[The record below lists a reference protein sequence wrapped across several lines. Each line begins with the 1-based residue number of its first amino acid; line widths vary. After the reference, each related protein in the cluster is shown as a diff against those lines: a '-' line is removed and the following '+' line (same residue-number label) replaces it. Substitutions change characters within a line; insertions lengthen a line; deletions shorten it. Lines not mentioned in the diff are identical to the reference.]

1 MVKEIGGMKVVLL
14 MCLGTFVC
22 MIDSTIMNIT
32 LPAIQDSLHTSL
44 EKSTWMLNIYTMT
57 IAVLAIPMARF
68 AEMYGRNKFYLV
80 GLFVFGLGSALCGLA
95 ESSNF
100 LIGARFIQSFGASIL
115 IPCSMIIGIA
125 AMPLEKRM
133 IPQTLLGATQ
143 GLSTALGP
151 TVGGII
157 TQNLSW
163 NWVFYVNVPICILA
177 IIGIFMILPLKN
189 ENRIRAKIDWIGL
202 LFSTAAIFPLNL
214 VLIKGNAWGWGSTQA
229 IVCYFVTMISIVLF
243 ILVEKKSAA
252 PMVNLKL
259 FKDRLFT
266 GSVLIVTTG
275 FIFLVGVTVLL
286 PQFLTNFQHKTELQ
300 AAMLVTPISA
310 AIFVF
315 SNISGLVTR
324 KIGYTLP
331 VILGFGIMGIAYYL
345 LHSLTIHSTSKEVIL
360 LGSLL
365 GIGFSF
371 VISSAT
377 IASSSSFEG
386 ELLTASQSVFS
397 MLRQV
402 GVVLAVAIFVAGL
415 TNNIHQKKQDVIYY
429 GKQKLETLDVPETAK
444 AKILSETKKAINS
457 ESKAPKADTELVTKD
472 ERQQIIDQN
481 VQETLAKIPEK
492 QRAAAR
498 TSIYQKVEKQVD
510 EDISKKEKSVKIYST
525 NVSNYAKT
533 KIASSFGDLYKASIP
548 FVLLCSLMGL
558 IFRKTKSRGEIQAL
572 NIGATE

>member
-1 MVKEIGGMKVVLL
+1 MKEMGGMKVVLL

-22 MIDSTIMNIT
+22 MIDSTIMNIA

-44 EKSTWMLNIYTMT
+44 EESTWMLNIYTMT

-80 GLFVFGLGSALCGLA
+80 GLFVFGLGSALCGIA
-95 ESSNF
+95 DNANF
-100 LIGARFIQSFGASIL
+100 LIGARFVQSFGAAIL

-125 AMPLEKRM
+125 AMPLEKRI

-163 NWVFYVNVPICILA
+163 NWVFYVNVPICLLA
-177 IIGIFMILPLKN
+177 IVGIFLIMPLKK
-189 ENRIRAKIDWIGL
+189 ESRVRAKIDWPGL
-202 LFSTAAIFPLNL
+202 LFSTMAIFPLNL
-214 VLIKGNAWGWGSTQA
+214 VLIKGNTWGWESTQA
-229 IVCYFVTMISIVLF
+229 IICYLVTVISFILF
-243 ILVEKKSAA
+243 IVVEKKSAS
-252 PMVNLKL
+252 PMVNLRL
-259 FKDRLFT
+259 FKDRMFT

-275 FIFLVGVTVLL
+275 FIFLIGVTVLL

-300 AAMLVTPISA
+300 AALLVTPISA

-324 KIGYTLP
+324 KIGYALP

-345 LHSLTIHSTSKEVIL
+345 LHNLTIHSTSNEVIL

-415 TNNIHQKKQDVIYY
+415 TNNIYHKKQDVIQFA
-429 GKQKLETLDVPETAK
+429 KQKLETLDVPQTAK
-444 AKILSETKKAINS
+444 AKILTETKIAINT
-457 ESKAPKADTELVTKD
+457 ESKAQKDPGLVTTE
-472 ERQQIIDQN
+472 ERQQMIEQN
-481 VQETLAKIPEK
+481 VQKVLSGIPEK
-492 QRAAAR
+492 QWSAVKDP
-498 TSIYQKVEKQVD
+498 IYQKVEKQVD
-510 EDISKKEKSVKIYST
+510 EELAKKETAVKAYSNKVT
-525 NVSNYAKT
+525 DYGKT
-533 KIASSFGDLYKASIP
+533 KIASSFADLYQGSIP
-548 FVLLCSLMGL
+548 FVLICCLTGL
-558 IFRKTKSRGEIQAL
+558 IFIERKRKQEFSSLKKPAVE
-572 NIGATE
+572 